1 MVELGHPYLHPQADV
16 IQLKMA
22 EVDHRLH
29 AISEILNPNQL
40 MYMK

>member
-1 MVELGHPYLHPQADV
+1 MVELGHPYLHPLADV

-29 AISEILNPNQL
+29 AISEILNLYQL
-40 MYMK
+40 IYMK